1 MTKHV
6 FLVFSLIFL
15 IPCSMVIAQTDAE
28 RGQAFILE
36 SKRLPVAERVD
47 RAVLTIQNSTDDAVV
62 AEAVTDLAQFW
73 NNPEDKLAV
82 IEDVLSKA
90 DKKSKTFQRAE
101 LAKARTLARLG
112 QKAESH
118 AIFEKAIADG
128 NEKALH
134 FYHNS
139 LWETGDYAK
148 VAIDTYKRLA
158 ESAQD
163 DPAKYEKER
172 DFVGMF
178 DSLRAMRVI
187 FPESSAIKEVYSQ
200 LNDSEVRPLAKP
212 LAEVVCLSAD
222 DRYGEALAALDKVQ
236 ELLQSGKYTGPDEGK
251 NVALLRAAVL
261 FFEGRDFDVARDAL
275 RKYLELNTDNPG
287 RALCRLSFFM
297 CTMEQAL
304 VDSQKALE
312 LTSMLMDE
320 GYLTDK
326 YISQDEFRKW
336 ELHGLLHHH
345 QKAVAFAGKWDEST
359 RLCIEIMED
368 YYPDTM
374 AGANSAL
381 GLALYISW
389 HDKDWDGAER
399 LLNDVLENAPYDGI
413 APFVY
418 AALAEIADA
427 RGDRAKALTLLEQSF
442 DRIGTAPYGRGPV
455 QHLREN
461 SQRLRSKI
469 LGQ

>member
-1 MTKHV
+1 MNRAV
-6 FLVFSLIFL
+6 WAVMISVVCAPFAF
-15 IPCSMVIAQTDAE
+15 AQTDAE

-36 SKRLPVAERVD
+36 SKRLFVAERLD

-112 QKAESH
+112 QKAEAH

-139 LWETGDYAK
+139 FWETGDYAK

-163 DPAKYEKER
+163 DPTKYEKER

-178 DSLRAMRVI
+178 DSLRAMRAV

-236 ELLQSGKYTGPDEGK
+236 ELLKSGKYTGPDEGK
-251 NVALLRAAVL
+251 NVAFLRVAVL
-261 FFEGRDFDVARDAL
+261 FFEGRDFDAARGAL
-275 RKYLELNTDNPG
+275 RKYLELNKDNPG
-287 RALCRLSFFM
+287 RALCRLSFFS
-297 CTMEQAL
+297 CAMEQSA
-304 VDSQKALE
+304 DDARKMIE
-312 LTSMLMDE
+312 LTSPLMSSE
-320 GYLTDK
+320 LLTDERIK
-326 YISQDEFRKW
+326 GDLKQW
-336 ELHGLLHHH
+336 ELQGILSHHWEALMYH
-345 QKAVAFAGKWDEST
+345 HRWDES
-359 RLCIEIMED
+359 RELSLRIMD
-368 YYPDTM
+368 NYYPQTLSGTNI
-374 AGANSAL
+374 AKSFAH
-381 GLALYISW
+381 YISLV
-389 HDKDWDGAER
+389 HNDLDGAER
-399 LLNDVLENAPYDGI
+399 LYYDILERAPYDGI
-413 APFVY
+413 VPHTKFNLARLQYKRGNYILANQLLNDIEPRLGPLPFGNRPTRECREMTRQLR
-418 AALAEIADA
+418 ALLD
-427 RGDRAKALTLLEQSF
+427 K
-442 DRIGTAPYGRGPV
+442 
-455 QHLREN
+455 H
-461 SQRLRSKI
+461 
-469 LGQ
+469 

>member
-1 MTKHV
+1 
-6 FLVFSLIFL
+6 
-15 IPCSMVIAQTDAE
+15 
-28 RGQAFILE
+28 
-36 SKRLPVAERVD
+36 
-47 RAVLTIQNSTDDAVV
+47 
-62 AEAVTDLAQFW
+62 
-73 NNPEDKLAV
+73 
-82 IEDVLSKA
+82 
-90 DKKSKTFQRAE
+90 
-101 LAKARTLARLG
+101 
-112 QKAESH
+112 
-118 AIFEKAIADG
+118 
-128 NEKALH
+128 
-134 FYHNS
+134 
-139 LWETGDYAK
+139 
-148 VAIDTYKRLA
+148 
-158 ESAQD
+158 
-163 DPAKYEKER
+163 
-172 DFVGMF
+172 
-178 DSLRAMRVI
+178 
-187 FPESSAIKEVYSQ
+187 
-200 LNDSEVRPLAKP
+200 
-212 LAEVVCLSAD
+212 D